1 MELDILGCWR
11 LWVDFEPYPLNLTEF
26 LERYCLGLGMGDYIL
41 HHRRGRIYRHQCTLV
56 AFLDHDWRCD
66 FGECAYPPRLTSH
79 NISSETR
86 IIFMM
91 NNEERIVNNNENQAI
106 LYSPSWIDRLTDW
119 IEKLPGSNWIYYF
132 GLGLILVLLQVIVM
146 WIEGVAPVGTI
157 FQFQVFFA
165 GVISFFLALFH
176 YLDKWAGSA
185 LEKLRPEL
193 TVTEVEYLEL
203 KFRIITLPM
212 GLTILASLI
221 LLALNFLTELITEP
235 YLPDMMAD
243 FPISANLMRF
253 IYLGSW
259 ILFGAFM
266 YHTIHQLMM
275 INNIYTNHTD
285 INLFRMRPLY
295 AFSNLSAF
303 TAGSFAVIIYGFIA
317 VNPSFQLNDPVLLVW
332 ILIFIVSAVVTFV
345 WPQLGMHRLQVA
357 EQERLLNEAYK
368 RMEQTISR
376 LHRQLDKGELNEME
390 ELNFAIASLDIE
402 VNSLKRVRTWP
413 WEPETLQILIT
424 ALALPL
430 GLWFIQ
436 LIIERLFG
444 S

>member
-1 MELDILGCWR
+1 MTNG
-11 LWVDFEPYPLNLTEF
+11 
-26 LERYCLGLGMGDYIL
+26 ERTPIGK
-41 HHRRGRIYRHQCTLV
+41 
-56 AFLDHDWRCD
+56 
-66 FGECAYPPRLTSH
+66 
-79 NISSETR
+79 
-86 IIFMM
+86 
-91 NNEERIVNNNENQAI
+91 ENQVI
-106 LYSPSWIDRLTDW
+106 VYSPSWIDRLTDW
-119 IEKLPGSNWIYYF
+119 IDKLSGSSWIYYL
-132 GLGLILVLLQVIVM
+132 GLGLFLVLLQVIVM
-146 WIEGVAPVGTI
+146 WAEGVAPIGI
-157 FQFQVFFA
+157 IYQFQIFFA
-165 GVISFFLALFH
+165 GLVSFFLALFY
-176 YLDKWAGSA
+176 YLDRWAGSA

-193 TVTEVEYLEL
+193 TVTEDKYLEL
-203 KFRIITLPM
+203 HFKITTLPM
-212 GLTILASLI
+212 GLTLLASLI

-235 YLPDMMAD
+235 YLPDMMAN

-259 ILFGAFM
+259 VLFGAFM
-266 YHTIHQLMM
+266 YHTIHQLML

-303 TAGSFAVIIYGFIA
+303 TAGSFTVIIYGFIA

-332 ILIFIVSAVVTFV
+332 ILIFIISAVVTFI

-357 EQERLLNEAYK
+357 EQERLLDEAYT
-368 RMEQTISR
+368 RMEKAVAR
-376 LHRQLDKGELNEME
+376 LHQQLDDGELSEME
-390 ELNFAIASLDIE
+390 ELNFAITSLDIE

-413 WEPETLQILIT
+413 WEPETLQILVT

-436 LIIERLFG
+436 LIVERLFG

>member
-1 MELDILGCWR
+1 
-11 LWVDFEPYPLNLTEF
+11 
-26 LERYCLGLGMGDYIL
+26 
-41 HHRRGRIYRHQCTLV
+41 
-56 AFLDHDWRCD
+56 
-66 FGECAYPPRLTSH
+66 
-79 NISSETR
+79 
-86 IIFMM
+86 M
-91 NNEERIVNNNENQAI
+91 NNDDRTPNSNEKQANI
-106 LYSPSWIDRLTDW
+106 YSPSWIDRLTDW
-119 IEKLPGSNWIYYF
+119 IEKLPGSGWIYYL
-132 GLGLILVLLQVIVM
+132 GLGLILVLLQVTVM

-157 FQFQVFFA
+157 YQFQVFFA
-165 GVISFFLALFH
+165 GVISFFLALFY

-185 LEKLRPEL
+185 LEKLKPEL
-193 TVTEVEYLEL
+193 TVTKDGYLGL
-203 KFRIITLPM
+203 QFRITTLPM

-235 YLPDMMAD
+235 YLPDMMTN

-253 IYLGSW
+253 IYLGCW
-259 ILFGAFM
+259 VLFGAFM

-275 INNIYTNHTD
+275 ISNIYTNHTD

-332 ILIFIVSAVVTFV
+332 ILIFIISAVVTFI

-376 LHRQLDKGELNEME
+376 LHQQLDEGELNEME
-390 ELNFAIASLDIE
+390 DLNFAIASLDIE

-436 LIIERLFG
+436 LIIENLFG
-444 S
+444 A